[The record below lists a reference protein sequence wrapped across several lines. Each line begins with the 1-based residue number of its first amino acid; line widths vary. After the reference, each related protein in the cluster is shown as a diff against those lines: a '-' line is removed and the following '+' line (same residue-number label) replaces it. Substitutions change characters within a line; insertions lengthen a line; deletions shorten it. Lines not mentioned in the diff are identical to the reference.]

1 MSSSYEFWYCSDNGT
16 RLALI
21 EKLDNFSY
29 SRTTQGLGTLQFSV
43 PYDDWVKKVPDLFKV
58 DNRIDVWRSPQSGTP
73 ARREGS
79 FLLGRF
85 QVYQRTSDNVR
96 VIEFYARSP
105 LDILRRQCW
114 ETDADQTNEVD
125 DMMKNV
131 VRGMFVNNPSATSTA
146 PTVVNNGVYTYT
158 GEFAVDEDGSDG
170 PIVTSKFFLRNV
182 LDILNDLRKA
192 SFSLNLVSSTNK
204 KIYFDVIEDESL
216 VSGINGFGYRFR
228 TYAGLR
234 GSDRTNSIIF
244 SPENGN
250 LIGPVYFEDYQDE
263 ITGVYEY
270 NQGVVLASA
279 QSDNQYLSRW
289 HFVKEDKTTSQTT
302 AAAALNDAYTEL
314 KQRAVKKVMNATFLS
329 SPGSPEQPRSLYGL
343 DWDLGDLL
351 PVKFAGQSMN
361 VEVAIVYISMN
372 DQGEEKIT
380 AKSQVG
386 A

>member
-1 MSSSYEFWYCSDNGT
+1 MSGRYEIWVCDDRGRRMHLFP
-16 RLALI
+16 
-21 EKLDNFSY
+21 KVDNFSY
-29 SRTTQGLGTLQFSV
+29 SRTTQGLGTLQMSV
-43 PYDDWVKKVPDLFKV
+43 PFDDYIKAIPSLFKP
-58 DNRIDVWRSPQSGTP
+58 DWRLDVWRSPQVGIP

-79 FLLGRF
+79 FLLGRY

-96 VIEFYARSP
+96 IIEFYARSP

-125 DMMKNV
+125 DLMKNV
-131 VRGMFVNNPSATSTA
+131 VRGMFVTNPSATSTA
-146 PTVVNNGVYTYT
+146 PTIVNAGVYTYT
-158 GEFAVDEDGSDG
+158 GEFAVDEDASDG
-170 PIVTSKFFLRNV
+170 PSVTSKFYLRNV

-192 SFSLNLVSSTNK
+192 SVTLNLLSSTNK

-216 VSGINGFGYRFR
+216 VSGGFGYRFR
-228 TYAGLR
+228 TYPGLR
-234 GSDRTNSIIF
+234 GRDRTTGIIF

-250 LIGPVYFEDYQDE
+250 LIAPVYFEDYQDE
-263 ITGVYEY
+263 VTGVYLYKE
-270 NQGVVLASA
+270 GVLTASA

-289 HFVKEDKTTSQTT
+289 HFIKQDGTTSQAT

-314 KQRAVKKVMNATFLS
+314 KQGAVKKVMNATFLS

-351 PVKFAGQSMN
+351 PVKFAGKAMN
-361 VEVAIVYISMN
+361 VEVAIVYVSVN
-372 DQGEEKIT
+372 DRGEEKIT
-380 AKSQVG
+380 GKSQVG